1 MKFTPLLIGLSS
13 FNIAIA
19 QTDMVATRVDAPT
32 EVIKGESYDYIGGGY
47 ITSNKGAEYNSTN
60 KLYLSQDSVFNKG
73 TDILLN
79 SDTYSVSGN
88 GSSGTGTFYYFDTV
102 IPKTLTWPDGKVYF
116 IIEIDSDNL
125 ISETIETNNI
135 AISNSVPYYQN
146 ALSIEDESFANFQI
160 SPNPAI
166 DQLKI
171 SNIGNADLTLL
182 NNEGSI
188 VINTKTNYE
197 TTIDVSHLPK
207 GIYFLKIQKDSEN
220 LTKKIIKN

>member
-1 MKFTPLLIGLSS
+1 MKLTPLLIALSG

-47 ITSNKGAEYNSTN
+47 RTSNKGAEYNSTN

-102 IPKTLTWPDGKVYF
+102 IPKTLNWPDGKVFF
-116 IIEIDSDNL
+116 IIEIDSDDL
-125 ISETIETNNI
+125 INETIETNNV
-135 AISNSVPYYQN
+135 AISKSVLYYQN
-146 ALSIEDESFANFQI
+146 ALSIKDESFTNFQI

-171 SNIGNADLTLL
+171 SNIENADLTLL

-188 VINTKTNYE
+188 VMNTKINNETNL
-197 TTIDVSHLPK
+197 DVSHLPK
-207 GIYFLKIQKDSEN
+207 GIYFLKIQKGNEN
-220 LTKKIIKN
+220 FTKKIVKN

>member
-1 MKFTPLLIGLSS
+1 MKFTSLLIALSG
-13 FNIAIA
+13 FNIALA
-19 QTDMVATRVDAPT
+19 QTDMVATRVDTPT

-47 ITSNKGAEYNSTN
+47 RTFNDGAEYKSIN

-79 SDTYSVSGN
+79 SDDYSVSGN
-88 GSSGTGTFYYFDTV
+88 GITGTGTFYYFDTV
-102 IPKTLTWPDGKVYF
+102 IPKTLNWPDGKVYF

-125 ISETIETNNI
+125 ITETIETNNI
-135 AISNSVPYYQN
+135 AISKSVPYYQK

-188 VINTKTNYE
+188 VMNTRINNETNLD
-197 TTIDVSHLPK
+197 ISHLPK
-207 GIYFLKIQKDSEN
+207 GIYFLKIQKDNEN